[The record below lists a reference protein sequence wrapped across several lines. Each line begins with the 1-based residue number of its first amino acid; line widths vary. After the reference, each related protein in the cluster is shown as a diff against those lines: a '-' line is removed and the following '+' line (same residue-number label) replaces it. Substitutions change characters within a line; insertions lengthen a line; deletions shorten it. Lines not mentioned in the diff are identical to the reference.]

1 MSRYSVFLH
10 RRALKSLE
18 IMQEL
23 ETKSKIKR
31 TIESLAE
38 YLLTLRQLDVKKLEG
53 FDRAFRVRVG
63 SYRIIFHV
71 NKQERTIFVTNIEK
85 RESVYE

>member
-1 MSRYSVFLH
+1 
-10 RRALKSLE
+10 
-18 IMQEL
+18 MQEL

-38 YLLTLRQLDVKKLEG
+38 YPLTLGQLDVKKLGG